1 MQNALKIGKKCK
13 FKCVMVFQEF
23 FCILYVKSNF
33 TNFLQILGQEKE
45 EEEIT
50 IWWENLIKDYL
61 LLLSQSFCDSLKDE
75 SII

>member
-1 MQNALKIGKKCK
+1 MW
-13 FKCVMVFQEF
+13 
-23 FCILYVKSNF
+23 KSNF